1 MSIITI
7 SREFGSGGRE
17 LGKRLADELDYT
29 YYDRE
34 IESEIAKRM
43 NLDENYVATILEKR
57 PPVNFPIHYGNTFLY
72 LSTYHQQ
79 QMQTD
84 IFAEKCKML
93 KEFAQKGNC
102 VIVGRA
108 ADIIL
113 QEFNPFNIFVYA
125 DMDYKI
131 KRCQTYAEADENLT
145 PAELKKM
152 IKKVDNE
159 RSKYHEMFAGKTWA
173 DKERYHLCINTSGI
187 QIKKIVPVVADYARC
202 WFQEQ
207 C

>member
-17 LGKRLADELDYT
+17 LGKRLADELGYT

-79 QMQTD
+79 QTTL
-84 IFAEKCKML
+84 A
-93 KEFAQKGNC
+93 
-102 VIVGRA
+102 
-108 ADIIL
+108 
-113 QEFNPFNIFVYA
+113 
-125 DMDYKI
+125 
-131 KRCQTYAEADENLT
+131 
-145 PAELKKM
+145 
-152 IKKVDNE
+152 
-159 RSKYHEMFAGKTWA
+159 
-173 DKERYHLCINTSGI
+173 
-187 QIKKIVPVVADYARC
+187 
-202 WFQEQ
+202 
-207 C
+207 